1 MKRKII
7 NILQVFLII
16 VIVLGIYKVYSY
28 HKNDKSYQVL
38 DNNYKAMRDESIKD
52 NMKQVDEEKE
62 DSKIESS
69 ILFVQELNKS
79 YPQVKARLLIENLDM
94 DYPVVQGEDNDYYL
108 NHDYTGS
115 YHPFG
120 SVFMDVRNSSDF
132 KDQNTIVY
140 GHNVKS
146 GNVFNP
152 LNKYRDEKYVED
164 NPYIIIDS
172 LEGRFTYEIFAV
184 YEANQYEDYRLP
196 SYDEE
201 DFEQFI
207 SRIEEK
213 NFLDRQLPNK
223 DDKILT
229 LSTCSD
235 IDDRM
240 VVQAKLVKIEK

>member
-7 NILQVFLII
+7 SIIQVLLIL
-16 VIVLGIYKVYSY
+16 VLLWSGYKIYLYQQD
-28 HKNDKSYQVL
+28 NKSYKEL
-38 DNNYKAMRDESIKD
+38 DKNYQEIRDNSLKENIQES
-52 NMKQVDEEKE
+52 NEEEE
-62 DSKIESS
+62 DSEIKSA
-69 ILFVQELNKS
+69 ILFVRDLNKN
-79 YPQVKARLLIENLDM
+79 YPQIKARILIDNLEM
-94 DYPVVQGEDNDYYL
+94 DFPVVQGKDNSFYL
-108 NHDYTGS
+108 NHDYKGN

-120 SVFMDVRNSSDF
+120 AVFMDCVNSIDF
-132 KDQNTIVY
+132 KDQNTILY

-146 GNVFNP
+146 GHVFNP

-201 DFEQFI
+201 DFEEFI

>member
-7 NILQVFLII
+7 SIIQVLLIL
-16 VIVLGIYKVYSY
+16 VLLWSGYKIYLYQQD
-28 HKNDKSYQVL
+28 NKSYKEL
-38 DNNYKAMRDESIKD
+38 DKDYQEIRDNSLKENIQES
-52 NMKQVDEEKE
+52 NEEEE
-62 DSKIESS
+62 DSEIKSA
-69 ILFVQELNKS
+69 ILFVRDLNKN
-79 YPQVKARLLIENLDM
+79 YPQIKARILIDNLEM
-94 DYPVVQGEDNDYYL
+94 DFPVVQGKDNSFYL
-108 NHDYTGS
+108 NHDYKGN

-120 SVFMDVRNSSDF
+120 AVFMDCVNSIDF
-132 KDQNTIVY
+132 KDQNTILY

-146 GNVFNP
+146 GHVFNP

-184 YEANQYEDYRLP
+184 YEANQYEEYRLP

-201 DFEQFI
+201 DFEEFI

>member
-7 NILQVFLII
+7 SIIQVLLIL
-16 VIVLGIYKVYSY
+16 VLLWSGYKIYLYQQD
-28 HKNDKSYQVL
+28 NKSYKEVDKDYQEIR
-38 DNNYKAMRDESIKD
+38 DNSLKENIQES
-52 NMKQVDEEKE
+52 NEEEE
-62 DSKIESS
+62 DSEIKSA
-69 ILFVQELNKS
+69 ILFVRDLNKN
-79 YPQVKARLLIENLDM
+79 YPQIKARILIDNLEM
-94 DYPVVQGEDNDYYL
+94 DFPVVQGKDNSFYL
-108 NHDYTGS
+108 NHDYKGN

-120 SVFMDVRNSSDF
+120 AVFMDCVNSIDF
-132 KDQNTIVY
+132 KDQNTILY

-146 GNVFNP
+146 GHVFNP

-184 YEANQYEDYRLP
+184 YEANQYEEYRLP

-201 DFEQFI
+201 DFEEFI

>member
-7 NILQVFLII
+7 SIIQVLLIL
-16 VIVLGIYKVYSY
+16 VLLWSGYKIYLYQQD
-28 HKNDKSYQVL
+28 NKSYKEL
-38 DNNYKAMRDESIKD
+38 DKDYQEIRDNSLKENIQES
-52 NMKQVDEEKE
+52 NEEEE
-62 DSKIESS
+62 DSEIKSA
-69 ILFVQELNKS
+69 ILFVRDLNKN
-79 YPQVKARLLIENLDM
+79 YPQIKARILIDNLEM
-94 DYPVVQGEDNDYYL
+94 DFPVVQGKDNSFYL
-108 NHDYTGS
+108 NHDYKGN

-120 SVFMDVRNSSDF
+120 AVFMDCVNSIDF
-132 KDQNTIVY
+132 KDQNTILY

-146 GNVFNP
+146 GHVFNP

-164 NPYIIIDS
+164 NPYIIVDS
-172 LEGRFTYEIFAV
+172 LEERFVYEIFAV

>member
-7 NILQVFLII
+7 SIIQVLLIL
-16 VIVLGIYKVYSY
+16 VLVWSGYKIYLYQQD
-28 HKNDKSYQVL
+28 NKSYKEL
-38 DNNYKAMRDESIKD
+38 DEDYQAIRDNSLKENIQES
-52 NMKQVDEEKE
+52 NEEEE
-62 DSKIESS
+62 DSEIKSA
-69 ILFVQELNKS
+69 ILFVRDLNKNYS
-79 YPQVKARLLIENLDM
+79 QIKARILIENLEM

-108 NHDYTGS
+108 NHDYTGA

-120 SVFMDVRNSSDF
+120 AVFMDVKNSSDF
-132 KDQNTIVY
+132 KDQNTILY

-146 GNVFNP
+146 GHVFNP

-201 DFEQFI
+201 DFEEFI